1 MSRVTHAT
9 RLILRKCLH
18 VCLMEKL
25 SEHAG
30 YQFHQGMV
38 KGCGKEGFYSSQ
50 TLQQVSLLT
59 GNLYIFK
66 LPCTWHGIFLYFG
79 PVLK

>member
-18 VCLMEKL
+18 VCLMEKF
-25 SEHAG
+25 SVHARD
-30 YQFHQGMV
+30 QFHQVGLMV
-38 KGCGKEGFYSSQ
+38 KAAARHLSQ
-50 TLQQVSLLT
+50 TPQQVSLLT

-66 LPCTWHGIFLYFG
+66 LPCTWCGIFIFWG
-79 PVLK
+79 NP